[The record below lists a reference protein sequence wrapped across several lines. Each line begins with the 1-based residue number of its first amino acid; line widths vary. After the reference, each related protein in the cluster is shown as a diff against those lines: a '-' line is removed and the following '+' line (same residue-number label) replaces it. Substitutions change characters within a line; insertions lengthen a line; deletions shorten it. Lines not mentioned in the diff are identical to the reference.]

1 MSKITPEDIRN
12 EAHDS
17 CLVRT
22 GPSNGVIFNVSKHD
36 DIQKDVDAAIAVN
49 EQLPEI
55 FDTVSCNPKFVYGSF
70 RLGGSFVNSKGEEV
84 LVSVVVDRWK
94 ATLELR
100 PNEMAEFLK
109 LFAKKNP
116 KK

>member
-17 CLVRT
+17 CLART

-49 EQLPEI
+49 EQLPDI
-55 FDTVSCNPKFVYGSF
+55 FDAVTCNPKYAYGRF
-70 RLGGSFVNSKGEEV
+70 RLGGSFVNSKGEKE
-84 LVSVVVDRWK
+84 LVSIVVDRFN

-100 PNEMAEFLK
+100 PNEMVEFLK
-109 LFAKKNP
+109 LFVKKHP